1 METSVVPVGKDP
13 TMPPGP
19 VPQPAA
25 DPNQEDAA
33 TAEILDGLVEIL
45 QRDLEVALEDD
56 PGQQSFDSLG
66 IDSLSLVEFALAVED
81 RFSVQITDED
91 IRSLTNLDDVVDLI
105 REQRTEEGTATPDV
119 PRSEDGNGES

>member
-1 METSVVPVGKDP
+1 ML
-13 TMPPGP
+13 PGP

-25 DPNQEDAA
+25 DAYPKEAA

-45 QRDLEVALEDD
+45 QRDLEVVLDDD

-81 RFSVQITDED
+81 RFSVHISDEA
-91 IRSLTNLDDVVDLI
+91 IRSLAKLNDVVDLI
-105 REQRTEEGTATPDV
+105 QDQRTGEETTP
-119 PRSEDGNGES
+119 PHGPPSKDGNGEP

>member
-1 METSVVPVGKDP
+1 
-13 TMPPGP
+13 MPPGP

>member
-1 METSVVPVGKDP
+1 MPVGKDP